1 MLSANPLANWQ
12 TPQEGQ
18 MAEEQEF
25 TPFVPA
31 NRSIAEWT
39 ITSVLLGT
47 VLAVIMAAANT
58 YAGLYAGMTA
68 SASIPASV
76 ISMGILRGVLRRG
89 TILENNM
96 VQTIASSGESL
107 AAGIIFTVPAL
118 VLTGV
123 WKTFK
128 FWPTTLIAMC
138 GGLLGVLFMIPLRRN
153 LIIEEKE
160 LVYPEGLACA
170 KVLEAGETGGSGAAY
185 VFSAMGVGM
194 IFKALVGAFA
204 IVRETVEG
212 AVRVGKSVLYVG
224 SDMSVLL
231 LGVGY
236 VVGINIS
243 ILVFLGGAIAW
254 FIAMP
259 IYTALHNVPA
269 DANLLNAVNEI
280 WRGQIRYMGIGAMVV
295 GGLASIVKMR
305 GAIGKSL
312 RPTIK
317 GHRHADPAAIPRTD
331 QDMSQRS
338 IGLLIAASVVG
349 IFAVYMYLTHAV
361 GISLLSTVL
370 MVFASFFF
378 VAVASYLV
386 GLVGSS
392 NSPVSGMTICAILF
406 ASAVLLLAGMR
417 GDQGILAALGI
428 AGVVCCAASTA
439 GDISQDLKTGYF
451 VGATPRW
458 QQWGEV
464 IGATVPALVIA
475 PVLILLLKA
484 YGIGT
489 GEPRAL
495 AAPQAQLFSNIA
507 TSMFTDKPM
516 PWLMVGLGVLIG
528 GAVLAIDEVLK
539 RSKAGFRAHV
549 MPLAVG
555 IYLPLGLAVSMLLGG
570 LVSLAVKRLARKR
583 GDEDAAEHR
592 GILFGSGLIA
602 GEAVAAI
609 IIAFLLVGL
618 GKDAAGK
625 SRLPIEIM
633 DNWAVSL
640 LMFAVAIAVMMYV
653 ALRSGPAKGSS
664 EKKD

>member
-1 MLSANPLANWQ
+1 
-12 TPQEGQ
+12 

-25 TPFVPA
+25 KPFVPPEKW
-31 NRSIAEWT
+31 IPEWT

-76 ISMGILRGVLRRG
+76 ISMGILKGVLRRG

-123 WKTFK
+123 WSNFK
-128 FWPTTLIAMC
+128 FWPTTMIAMC

-153 LIIEEKE
+153 LIVEDKS
-160 LVYPEGLACA
+160 LVYPEGFACA
-170 KVLEAGETGGSGAAY
+170 KVLEVGETGGSGAAY

-194 IFKALVGAFA
+194 VFKALVGGIQ

-212 AVRVGKSVLYVG
+212 AVRIGKSVLYFG
-224 SDMSVLL
+224 SDMSLL
-231 LGVGY
+231 LIGIGY
-236 VVGINIS
+236 VVGLNIAV
-243 ILVFLGGAIAW
+243 LVFLGGAIAW
-254 FIAMP
+254 FVAMP
-259 IYTALHNVPA
+259 IYTALHPVAPGA
-269 DANLLNAVNEI
+269 DLLGAVDAI
-280 WRGQIRYMGIGAMVV
+280 WRTQIRYIGIGAMVV

-312 RPTIK
+312 KTAIY
-317 GHRHADPAAIPRTD
+317 GHRHADVTAIPRTD
-331 QDMSQRS
+331 QDMSQKA
-338 IGLLIAASVVG
+338 IFLMIAASVVG
-349 IFAVYMYLTHAV
+349 IFAVYLYLTHAV
-361 GISLLSTVL
+361 GITILSTVL

-406 ASAVLLLAGMR
+406 ASAILLLAGMR
-417 GDQGILAALGI
+417 GNEGILAALGI

-451 VGATPRW
+451 LGATPRR

-475 PVLILLLKA
+475 PVLMLLLKA

-489 GEPRAL
+489 GEPKAL
-495 AAPQAQLFSNIA
+495 AAPQAQLFASIA

-516 PWLMVGLGVLIG
+516 PWLMVGLGLVIG
-528 GAVLAIDEVLK
+528 GVILAIDEYLRK
-539 RSKAGFRAHV
+539 TGAAFRAYV

-555 IYLPLGLAVSMLLGG
+555 IYLPFSLSVSILIGG
-570 LVSLAVKRLARKR
+570 FANLAVKQLSKNRK
-583 GDEDAAEHR
+583 DEGAAEHK
-592 GILFGSGLIA
+592 GILWGSGLIA

-618 GKDAAGK
+618 GKNEAGE
-625 SRLPIEIM
+625 SRLPVTLI
-633 DNWAVSL
+633 DSAPVSIL
-640 LMFAVAIAVMMYV
+640 VFAAAIALMIYV
-653 ALRSGPAKGSS
+653 AMRRTKGAKQ
-664 EKKD
+664 

>member
-1 MLSANPLANWQ
+1 
-12 TPQEGQ
+12 
-18 MAEEQEF
+18 MAEAQKF
-25 TPFVPA
+25 KPFVPPEA
-31 NRSIAEWT
+31 SMKEWT
-39 ITSVLLGT
+39 VTSVLLGT
-47 VLAVIMAAANT
+47 VLAVVMAAANT

-68 SASIPASV
+68 SASIPAAV
-76 ISMGILRGVLRRG
+76 ISMGILRGILKRG

-107 AAGIIFTVPAL
+107 AAGIIFTIPAL

-123 WKTFK
+123 WTDFK

-153 LIIEEKE
+153 LIIEERE
-160 LVYPEGLACA
+160 LVYPEGFACA

-194 IFKALVGAFA
+194 IFKALVGAFE
-204 IVRETVEG
+204 IVKETVEG
-212 AVRVGKSVLYVG
+212 AVRVGKSVFYFG

-236 VVGINIS
+236 VVGLNIGV
-243 ILVFLGGAIAW
+243 LVFLGGAIAW
-254 FIAMP
+254 FVAMP
-259 IYTALHNVPA
+259 IYTAAHGVAA
-269 DANLLNAVNEI
+269 DADLLAATNDI
-280 WRGQIRYMGIGAMVV
+280 WRNQIRFMGIGAMVV
-295 GGLASIVKMR
+295 GGLASIARMR

-312 RPTIK
+312 QAALY
-317 GHRHADPAAIPRTD
+317 GQRHAGSGSVLRTD
-331 QDMSQRS
+331 QDMSQKA
-338 IGLLIAASVVG
+338 IIPIILAAIVG
-349 IFAVYMYLTHAV
+349 IFGVYMYLTHSVAV
-361 GISLLSTVL
+361 TAVSTVV
-370 MVFASFFF
+370 MVVASFFF

-406 ASAVLLLAGMR
+406 ASGVLLLFGMK
-417 GDQGILAALGI
+417 GSQGILASLGV

-451 VGATPRW
+451 LGATPRR

-475 PVLILLLKA
+475 PVLTLLMKA

-489 GEPRAL
+489 GEPKAL
-495 AAPQAQLFSNIA
+495 AAPQAQLFANIS

-516 PWLMVGLGVLIG
+516 PWIMVGLGLLIG
-528 GAVLAIDEVLK
+528 AVILAIDEVL
-539 RSKAGFRAHV
+539 RRRQAGFRAYV

-555 IYLPLGLAVSMLLGG
+555 IYLPLGLSVSILIGG
-570 LVSLAVKRLARKR
+570 LVSMVVKRYAARR
-583 GDEDAAEHR
+583 ADAADVEHR

-609 IIAFLLVGL
+609 IIAFLLVGF
-618 GKDAAGK
+618 GKNDAGE
-625 SRLPIEIM
+625 SRLPIKILESS
-633 DNWAVSL
+633 AVSL
-640 LMFAVAIAVMMYV
+640 LVFATAIALMIYV
-653 ALRSGPAKGSS
+653 ALRRKRQQG
-664 EKKD
+664 

>member
-1 MLSANPLANWQ
+1 
-12 TPQEGQ
+12 
-18 MAEEQEF
+18 MAEAQKF
-25 TPFVPA
+25 KPFVPPEA
-31 NRSIAEWT
+31 SIKEWT
-39 ITSVLLGT
+39 VTSVLLGT

-68 SASIPASV
+68 SASIPAAV
-76 ISMGILRGVLRRG
+76 ISMGILRGLLKRG

-107 AAGIIFTVPAL
+107 AAGIIFTIPAL
-118 VLTGV
+118 VMTGV
-123 WKTFK
+123 WTEFK

-138 GGLLGVLFMIPLRRN
+138 GGLLGVLFMIPLRRS
-153 LIIEEKE
+153 LIVEEKE

-194 IFKALVGAFA
+194 VFKALVGAFEM
-204 IVRETVEG
+204 VKETVEG
-212 AVRVGKSVLYVG
+212 AVRVGKSVFYFG

-236 VVGINIS
+236 VVGLNIGV
-243 ILVFLGGAIAW
+243 LVFLGGAIAW
-254 FIAMP
+254 FVAMP
-259 IYTALHNVPA
+259 IYTAVHGVAA
-269 DANLLNAVNEI
+269 DADLLTATNDI
-280 WRGQIRYMGIGAMVV
+280 WRNQIRFMGIGAMVV
-295 GGLASIVKMR
+295 GGLASIAKMR
-305 GAIGKSL
+305 GAMGKSL
-312 RPTIK
+312 RAALY
-317 GHRHADPAAIPRTD
+317 GHKHAEAGQLLRTD
-331 QDMSQRS
+331 QDMSQKAIVLIILAS
-338 IGLLIAASVVG
+338 IIG
-349 IFAVYMYLTHAV
+349 IFGVYMYLTHSLAV
-361 GISLLSTVL
+361 TAVSTVV
-370 MVFASFFF
+370 MVVASFFF

-406 ASAVLLLAGMR
+406 ASAVLLLFGMK
-417 GDQGILAALGI
+417 GSQGILASLGV

-475 PVLILLLKA
+475 PVLTLLMKA

-489 GEPRAL
+489 GGPKAL
-495 AAPQAQLFSNIA
+495 AAPQAQLFANIS

-516 PWLMVGLGVLIG
+516 PWLMVGIGLAIGVVI
-528 GAVLAIDEVLK
+528 LAIDEVL
-539 RSKAGFRAHV
+539 RRRQAGFRAYV

-555 IYLPLGLAVSMLLGG
+555 IYLPLGLSVSILIGG
-570 LVSLAVKRLARKR
+570 MISMVVKRFAAKR
-583 GDEDAAEHR
+583 ADAADVEHR

-602 GEAVAAI
+602 GEAMAAI

-618 GKDAAGK
+618 GKNDAGE
-625 SRLPIEIM
+625 SRLPIKILESS
-633 DNWAVSL
+633 AVSL
-640 LMFAVAIAVMMYV
+640 LVFGAAVALMIYV
-653 ALRSGPAKGSS
+653 ALRRKRQQG
-664 EKKD
+664 

>member
-1 MLSANPLANWQ
+1 
-12 TPQEGQ
+12 
-18 MAEEQEF
+18 MAEEREF
-25 TPFVPA
+25 KPFVSPDKW
-31 NRSIAEWT
+31 IPEWT
-39 ITSVLLGT
+39 VTSILLGT
-47 VLAVIMAAANT
+47 VLAIIMAAANT

-76 ISMGILRGVLRRG
+76 ISMGILKGVLRRG

-123 WKTFK
+123 WSKFE

-153 LIIEEKE
+153 LIVEDKS
-160 LVYPEGLACA
+160 LVYPEGFACA
-170 KVLEAGETGGSGAAY
+170 KVLEVGETGGSGAAY

-194 IFKALVGAFA
+194 IFKALVGGVQ

-212 AVRVGKSVLYVG
+212 AARIGKSVLYFG

-231 LGVGY
+231 LGIGY
-236 VVGINIS
+236 VVGLNIAV
-243 ILVFLGGAIAW
+243 LVFLGGAIAW
-254 FIAMP
+254 FVAMP

-269 DANLLNAVNEI
+269 GADLVGAVDLI
-280 WRGQIRYMGIGAMVV
+280 WRTQIRYIGIGAMVV

-312 RPTIK
+312 RTAIY
-317 GHRHADPAAIPRTD
+317 GHKHAEGTVVPRTD
-331 QDMSQRS
+331 QDMSQKA
-338 IGLLIAASVVG
+338 IFLLIAASVVG
-349 IFAVYMYLTHAV
+349 IFAVYLYLTHA
-361 GISLLSTVL
+361 IAITILSTVL

-406 ASAVLLLAGMR
+406 ASAILLLAGMR
-417 GDQGILAALGI
+417 GNEGILAALGV

-451 VGATPRW
+451 LGATPRR

-475 PVLILLLKA
+475 PVLMLLLKA

-489 GEPRAL
+489 GEPKAL
-495 AAPQAQLFSNIA
+495 AAPQAQLFASIA

-516 PWLMVGLGVLIG
+516 PWIMVGLGLVIG
-528 GAVLAIDEVLK
+528 GVILAIDEFLRK
-539 RSKAGFRAHV
+539 SGAGFRAYV

-555 IYLPLGLAVSMLLGG
+555 IYLPLGLSVSILLGG
-570 LVSLAVKRLARKR
+570 FASLAVRRVSR
-583 GDEDAAEHR
+583 RRNDEGAAEHK

-618 GKDAAGK
+618 GKNEAGQSKLPVALVDSAPVSILVFAA
-625 SRLPIEIM
+625 
-633 DNWAVSL
+633 
-640 LMFAVAIAVMMYV
+640 AIALMIYV
-653 ALRSGPAKGSS
+653 ALRRSKGAKQ
-664 EKKD
+664 

>member
-1 MLSANPLANWQ
+1 
-12 TPQEGQ
+12 
-18 MAEEQEF
+18 MAEAQKF
-25 TPFVPA
+25 KPFVPPEA
-31 NRSIAEWT
+31 SIKEWT
-39 ITSVLLGT
+39 VTSVLLGT

-68 SASIPASV
+68 SASIPAAV
-76 ISMGILRGVLRRG
+76 ISMGILRGLLKRG

-107 AAGIIFTVPAL
+107 AAGIIFTIPAL
-118 VLTGV
+118 VMTGV
-123 WKTFK
+123 WTEFK

-138 GGLLGVLFMIPLRRN
+138 GGLLGVLFMIPLRRS
-153 LIIEEKE
+153 LIVEEKE

-194 IFKALVGAFA
+194 VFKALVGAFEM
-204 IVRETVEG
+204 VKETVEG
-212 AVRVGKSVLYVG
+212 AVRVGKSVFYFG

-236 VVGINIS
+236 VVGLNIGV
-243 ILVFLGGAIAW
+243 LVFLGGAIAW
-254 FIAMP
+254 FVAMP
-259 IYTALHNVPA
+259 IYTAVHGVAA
-269 DANLLNAVNEI
+269 DADLLTATNDI
-280 WRGQIRYMGIGAMVV
+280 WRNQIRFMGIGAMVV
-295 GGLASIVKMR
+295 GGLASIAKMR
-305 GAIGKSL
+305 GAMGKSL
-312 RPTIK
+312 RAALY
-317 GHRHADPAAIPRTD
+317 GHKHAEAGQLLRTD
-331 QDMSQRS
+331 QDMSQKAIVLIILAS
-338 IGLLIAASVVG
+338 IIG
-349 IFAVYMYLTHAV
+349 IFGVYMYLTHSLAV
-361 GISLLSTVL
+361 TTVSTVV
-370 MVFASFFF
+370 MVVASFFF

-406 ASAVLLLAGMR
+406 ASAVLLLFGMK
-417 GDQGILAALGI
+417 GSQGILASLGV

-475 PVLILLLKA
+475 PVLTLLMKA

-489 GEPRAL
+489 GGPKAL
-495 AAPQAQLFSNIA
+495 AAPQAQLFANIS

-516 PWLMVGLGVLIG
+516 PWLMVGIGLAIGVVI
-528 GAVLAIDEVLK
+528 LAIDEVL
-539 RSKAGFRAHV
+539 RRRQAGFRAYV

-555 IYLPLGLAVSMLLGG
+555 IYLPLGLSVSILIGG
-570 LVSLAVKRLARKR
+570 MISMVVKRFAAKR
-583 GDEDAAEHR
+583 ADAADVEHR

-602 GEAVAAI
+602 GEAMAAI

-618 GKDAAGK
+618 GKNDAGE
-625 SRLPIEIM
+625 SRLPIKILESS
-633 DNWAVSL
+633 AVSL
-640 LMFAVAIAVMMYV
+640 LVFGAAVALMIYV
-653 ALRSGPAKGSS
+653 ALRRKRQQG
-664 EKKD
+664 